1 MLAKG
6 SLIAVAVSAALTY
19 VGCAAPASEAQGAAE
34 SADLTAPPADPL
46 PDYHD
51 IPSMTAAQRQ
61 AILAKYATIQHDGIR
76 QALFEMAIL
85 YYDTNVSVIPN
96 KDYLTVVDFQKPSGK
111 KRFFIM
117 DMNGGPVSAHMV
129 AHGKNSDP
137 DDTGYA
143 TSFSNVEGSFQ
154 SSLGFYQ
161 ASETYD
167 GVHGESVR
175 LDGLSTTNSNVR
187 DRVIVIHSATYVSDD
202 NAKQGRSEGCFA
214 LSEDDKPGVV
224 AELKNG
230 SVIYASN

>member
-6 SLIAVAVSAALTY
+6 SLLLVAVSAALAY
-19 VGCAAPASEAQGAAE
+19 VGCASPAPQDQTADET
-34 SADLTAPPADPL
+34 ADLAAPNDDLPA
-46 PDYHD
+46 YHD
-51 IPSMTAAQRQ
+51 VPDMTAAQRQ
-61 AILAKYATIQHDGIR
+61 ATLAKYATIHHEGIR
-76 QALFEMAIL
+76 QALFETAVL
-85 YYDTNVSVIPN
+85 YYDTNLSVIPN
-96 KDYLTVVDFQKPSGK
+96 KDYLTIVDFQKPSGK

-117 DMNGGPVSAHMV
+117 DMNGGPVGTHMV

-143 TSFSNVEGSFQ
+143 TQFSNVEGSFE

-161 ASETYD
+161 ASETYI

-175 LDGLSTTNSNVR
+175 LDGLSTTNSAVR

-224 AELKNG
+224 AQLKNG